1 MKKFIVLSI
10 LILTKS
16 ALAFESGE
24 YVNHRISASDAPM
37 YKSVKLE
44 TSSCQNGGVV
54 AKFYGADAMNL
65 CVGKNEERIFKYKK
79 CLGVEVGQYLKKCL
93 GVKKEVQQITRKSVT
108 LDKTDGALVLREK
121 TINDNSL
128 QFEQEYRLE
137 YLGRGQLKLT
147 HSFQSHHDNRSG
159 SSEYT
164 FDQK

>member
-10 LILTKS
+10 LILSNT
-16 ALAFESGE
+16 AFAFESGE
-24 YVNHRISASDAPM
+24 YINHRISASDAPM

-44 TSSCQNGGVV
+44 TSSCPNGGVI

-65 CVGKNEERIFKYKK
+65 CVGKKEERIFRYKK
-79 CLGVEVGQYLKKCL
+79 CLGIEVGQYFKRCI
-93 GVKKEVQQITRKSVT
+93 GVNKEVVQLNSKSVT
-108 LDKTDGALVLREK
+108 LDKADQAIVLAEK
-121 TINDNSL
+121 TIDDGL
-128 QFEQEYRLE
+128 ILFEQEYRLQN
-137 YLGRGQLKLT
+137 LGKGQLRLT